1 VKIVNVVI
9 REQFKVDL
17 GAKLTSKELFVI
29 SVALQSLK
37 KLQIKEINKEL
48 EYYSNYID
56 ESEIKV
62 VAEKLQDDIY
72 SMLRG
77 LQLR

>member
-1 VKIVNVVI
+1 MNVVI
-9 REQFKVDL
+9 KEQFNIDL
-17 GAKLTSKELFVI
+17 CAKLTSKELFVI

-37 KLQIKEINKEL
+37 KLPTKEINKEL

-72 SMLRG
+72 STLRG

>member
-1 VKIVNVVI
+1 MNVVI

-17 GAKLTSKELFVI
+17 GAKLTSEELFVI
-29 SVALQSLK
+29 SVALQKLK
-37 KLQIKEINKEL
+37 KLPVEEINKEL

-56 ESEIKV
+56 ESKIKLI
-62 VAEKLQDDIY
+62 AEKLQDDIY
-72 SMLRG
+72 SILRG